1 MASTNFVARKISVL
15 EILDKS
21 FSVYFAK
28 MEMFYAIF
36 LILNI
41 INAVLVHAITDFI
54 PSLSVPSELPGGVL
68 SWLVNYG
75 VSAIMAFSISI
86 LIIWLITNFGNS
98 IVIGCVSEILEGRRL
113 EVIKSLK
120 LTFHLSGRLLVVSL
134 VVGALVVLGFI
145 LLIFPGLIMAIIFSL
160 STPVMVIERLG
171 ALDSLRRSK
180 EMSDNMWWKIFLLL
194 AALFA
199 MFVLSYLVAEALS
212 IILYRYYRQILVRHV
227 IRILLITLVEPL
239 YPISITHLYYGL
251 RWRRMARPL
260 PSVHEERYL
269 PIQEA
274 KFCYYCGQLLP
285 YDALYCPNCGRRL

>member
-98 IVIGCVSEILEGRRL
+98 IVIGCVSEILEGRRV
-113 EVIKSLK
+113 EITKNLK
-120 LTFHLSGRLLVVSL
+120 LTFHLSGRLLMVSL

-251 RWRRMARPL
+251 RWQRMARPL

>member
-1 MASTNFVARKISVL
+1 
-15 EILDKS
+15 
-21 FSVYFAK
+21 
-28 MEMFYAIF
+28 
-36 LILNI
+36 
-41 INAVLVHAITDFI
+41 
-54 PSLSVPSELPGGVL
+54 
-68 SWLVNYG
+68 
-75 VSAIMAFSISI
+75 MAFSISI

-98 IVIGCVSEILEGRRL
+98 IVIGCVSEILEGRRV
-113 EVIKSLK
+113 EITKNLK
-120 LTFHLSGRLLVVSL
+120 LTFHLSGRLLMVSL

>member
-98 IVIGCVSEILEGRRL
+98 IVIGCVSEILEGRRV
-113 EVIKSLK
+113 EITKNLK
-120 LTFHLSGRLLVVSL
+120 MTFHLSGRLLMVSL

-251 RWRRMARPL
+251 RWQRVARPL
-260 PSVHEERYL
+260 PSVYEERYL